1 MVTIAIQKTV
11 NVKSVTTNVSPVLLG
26 KIVLNVFQVVSLLL
40 NVLAQMEPLM
50 VDLLNVYHVTG
61 DV

>member
-1 MVTIAIQKTV
+1 MVTIAIQKPV

-40 NVLAQMEPLM
+40 NVLAQTEPSM

>member
-1 MVTIAIQKTV
+1 MVTIAIQKPV